1 MNTDHRLQKWLD
13 FYRPH
18 VESEEDLRTFV
29 TACADQ
35 VGPHASKI
43 IMHQVRR
50 LVLLADDT
58 HQLRPGR
65 DSLAVFWYVVCAEAV
80 SKLQADK
87 SDEGLS
93 RQHVRRFFCELA
105 SPTDRDSLAGGFKH
119 LEDLRPMTVSEA
131 AGILYD
137 VRCSVAHE
145 GNYWEFTMAQ
155 GIDMINVAQPA
166 IVSITLGEL
175 RDLVVRTGV
184 TAAKS
189 RLPA

>member
-1 MNTDHRLQKWLD
+1 MNTNSSLTKWLD

-18 VESEEDLRTFV
+18 VESEEELRAFV

-35 VGPHASKI
+35 VGPLASKI

-80 SKLQADK
+80 SKLQADQ
-87 SDEGLS
+87 SDEGPS

-105 SPTDRDSLAGGFKH
+105 SQADRDVLADGFKRPD
-119 LEDLRPMTVSEA
+119 DLAPMTVSQA
-131 AGILYD
+131 ADTLYE

-145 GNYWEFTMAQ
+145 GNFWEFTMAQ
-155 GIDMINVAQPA
+155 GIDMINEAQPA
-166 IVSITLGEL
+166 IVSLTLAEL
-175 RDLVVRTGV
+175 RRLVVRTGV
-184 TAAKS
+184 AAAKS
-189 RLPA
+189 RLPE